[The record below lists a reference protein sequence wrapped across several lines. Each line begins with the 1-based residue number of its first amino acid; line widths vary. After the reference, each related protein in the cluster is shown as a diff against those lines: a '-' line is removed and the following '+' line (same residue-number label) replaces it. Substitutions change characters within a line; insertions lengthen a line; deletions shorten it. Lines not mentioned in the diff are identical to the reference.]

1 MRTIEYDLPFAPPKE
16 LSPNARVHWAVKA
29 AKANEMRESG
39 YAAVRWPTLHNKFEE
54 VRPMKRGKITFTFYK
69 AGYPDEDNLSA
80 SMKSWVDG
88 LVDAGLFQDDSHKYV
103 SYGEHQV
110 INCKRKDERIHV
122 LIEELT

>member
-1 MRTIEYDLPFAPPKE
+1 MARKVTFEIPFAPPKE

-29 AKANEMRESG
+29 RKAAEMRESG
-39 YAAVRWPTLHNKFEE
+39 HSSALMTDDEGHRLI
-54 VRPMKRGKITFTFYK
+54 PMKRGKITFTFYK

-88 LVDAGLFQDDSHKYV
+88 LVDGGLLPDDSSKYV

-110 INCKRKDERIHV
+110 VNCKRKDERILV
-122 LIEELT
+122 LIEES